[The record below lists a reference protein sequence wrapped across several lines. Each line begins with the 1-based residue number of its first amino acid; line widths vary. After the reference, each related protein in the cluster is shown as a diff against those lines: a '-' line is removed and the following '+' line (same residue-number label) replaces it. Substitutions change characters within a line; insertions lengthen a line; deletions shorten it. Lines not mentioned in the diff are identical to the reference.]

1 MSLEGRVAIVTGGG
15 RGLGRA
21 LAHALAEQ
29 GAAVAVG
36 ARSTSEVDA
45 VAGELREAGR
55 SALAVS
61 LDVADPASVSGAV
74 RRVEAELGGIDVL
87 VNCAGVVWPVGL
99 LHKVDLDEWE
109 QSIAI
114 NLIGAARCVRAV
126 LPGMLQRG
134 WGRIVN
140 LSSGAAVGTGMPSS
154 SAYSVG
160 KAGLDM
166 LTANL
171 GAELAGTGVCIT
183 GVRPGVVDTSMQDYM
198 RSLPRDQVGE
208 AFYEKFHGLHER
220 GELMGPEPAVRL
232 AITLVGSDR
241 SGETLDVRDNEVKRL
256 LDGATM

>member
-1 MSLEGRVAIVTGGG
+1 MSLDGRVALVTGGG

-21 LAHALAEQ
+21 LALALAED

-36 ARSTSEVDA
+36 ARSVHEVDA

-61 LDVADPASVSGAV
+61 LDVADPASVADAV
-74 RRVEAELGGIDVL
+74 RRVEAELGGVDVL
-87 VNCAGVVWPVGL
+87 VNSAGVVWPVGL
-99 LHKVDLDEWE
+99 LHKVDVEEWE

-114 NLIGAARCVRAV
+114 NLVGAARCVRAV
-126 LPGMLQRG
+126 LPGMLERG

-140 LSSGAAVGTGMPSS
+140 LSSGAAVGSGMPSS

-171 GAELAGTGVCIT
+171 GDELDGTGVQIV

-198 RSLPRDQVGE
+198 RSLPREQVGE
-208 AFYEKFHGLHER
+208 VFYEKFHGMHER
-220 GELMGPEPAVRL
+220 GELIGPEPAI
-232 AITLVGSDR
+232 ALVLGLLDSER
-241 SGETLDVRDNEVKRL
+241 TGETWDVRDEKAEQLARA
-256 LDGATM
+256 GK

>member
-1 MSLEGRVAIVTGGG
+1 MSLDGRVALVTGGG

-21 LAHALAEQ
+21 LALALAED

-36 ARSTSEVDA
+36 ARSVHEVDA
-45 VAGELREAGR
+45 VAGELREAGY

-61 LDVADPASVSGAV
+61 LDVADPASVVEAA
-74 RRVEAELGGIDVL
+74 RRVDAELGGIDIL

-99 LHKVDLDEWE
+99 LHKVDPDEWE
-109 QSIAI
+109 QSLAI
-114 NLIGAARCVRAV
+114 NLIGAARCMRAV

-171 GAELAGTGVCIT
+171 GAELDGTGGQIV
-183 GVRPGVVDTSMQDYM
+183 GVRPGIVDTSMQDYM
-198 RSLPRDQVGE
+198 RSLPREQVGE
-208 AFYEKFHGLHER
+208 TFYEKFHGLHQR
-220 GELMGPEPAVRL
+220 GELIGPEPAV
-232 AITLVGSDR
+232 ALVLGLLDSER
-241 SGETLDVRDNEVKRL
+241 SGGTWDVRYEEAGQLSRAGK
-256 LDGATM
+256 

>member
-1 MSLEGRVAIVTGGG
+1 MSLEGRVALVTGGG

-21 LAHALAEQ
+21 LALALAEQ

-36 ARSTSEVDA
+36 ARPTHEVDA

-61 LDVADPASVSGAV
+61 LDVADPASVADAV
-74 RRVEAELGGIDVL
+74 RRVEAELGGVDVL
-87 VNCAGVVWPVGL
+87 VNAAGVVWPVGL
-99 LHKVDLDEWE
+99 LHKVDIEEWE

-114 NLIGAARCVRAV
+114 NLIGAARSVRAV
-126 LPGMLQRG
+126 LPGMLERG

-140 LSSGAAVGTGMPSS
+140 LSSGAAVGNGMPSS
-154 SAYSVG
+154 RAYSVG

-171 GAELAGTGVCIT
+171 GAELDGTGVQIF

-198 RSLPRDQVGE
+198 RSLPREQVGE
-208 AFYEKFHGLHER
+208 TFYEKFHGMHER
-220 GELMGPEPAVRL
+220 GELVGPEPAV
-232 AITLVGSDR
+232 ALVLGLPDSER
-241 SGETLDVRDNEVKRL
+241 AG
-256 LDGATM
+256 

>member
-1 MSLEGRVAIVTGGG
+1 MTSLQGRTALVTGGG
-15 RGLGRA
+15 RGLGRGLA
-21 LAHALAEQ
+21 LALAED

-36 ARSTSEVDA
+36 ARSTHEVDA
-45 VAGELREAGR
+45 VAGELREAGH

-61 LDVADPASVSGAV
+61 LDVADPASVAEAA

-87 VNCAGVVWPVGL
+87 ANCAGVVWPVGL
-99 LHKVDLDEWE
+99 LHKVDPDEWE
-109 QSIAI
+109 RSIAI

-126 LPGMLQRG
+126 LPGMLRRG

-140 LSSGAAVGTGMPSS
+140 LSSGAALGAGMPSS

-198 RSLPRDQVGE
+198 RSLPREQVGE
-208 AFYEKFHGLHER
+208 TFYEKFHGMHER
-220 GELMGPEPAVRL
+220 GELIGPEPATQLVL
-232 AITLVGSDR
+232 ALVASDR
-241 SGETLDVRDNEVKRL
+241 SGETLDVRDDEVKQL
-256 LDGATM
+256 LGG